1 MGGIMKIISFSI
13 SNYRSMYKANQ
24 LPVSDKTILIG
35 PNNEGKSNIL
45 YGFILTL
52 NTLCYGLT
60 RVRRTYLGRR
70 KFSDKEYIWER
81 DYPLQFQESNPNGAS
96 EFKIEF
102 ELSDDEKKEFQKI
115 TNVNLNSN
123 LIIHLNFLLN
133 KFGFSAII
141 KGLTKQK
148 LDGMYE
154 QISEFIGN
162 NLSFQYIPAV
172 RTSAYTEEIVE
183 RMVANE
189 LSVLDDNP
197 EYNTLLNK
205 IKKFQDPILKDLSKK
220 LKESI
225 SEFVPDVIDI
235 KIDTEE
241 TLKRAIRYS
250 SNVIINDGIATNL
263 DQKGDGIKSL
273 VAISLAKHMTS
284 YRSKGKSLIMALEE
298 PESHLHPGAIH
309 RLSNVLTEI
318 SSRQQVFVTTHSPLL
333 IDRMDIN
340 KNIIVNKN
348 NARPAKNIEEIRNII
363 GVNVSDNLINSSW
376 VLLVEGESD
385 KVILMKWFSE
395 YSKKITELIQ
405 KAYLVIDT
413 LNGGTNLS
421 YKISQYRNMLCNLII
436 FLDNDECGLQ
446 SFEKAKSKALCDYK
460 DVIFS
465 SVLNKKFSEIEDLIK
480 PEIYFDVIKNKY
492 GFSISTSQFNKIKKA
507 WSEKMS
513 QIFRKNG
520 KPWNDSIEKELK
532 ILVANTVKNADE
544 PSLIEAYKQ
553 PIDNLI
559 NLIIK
564 KLYNK

>member
-1 MGGIMKIISFSI
+1 MKIISFSI
-13 SNYRSMYKANQ
+13 SNYRSIYKANH

-35 PNNEGKSNIL
+35 PNNEGKSNML

-52 NTLCYGLT
+52 NTLCHGLT

-70 KFSDKEYIWER
+70 RFSDEHYIWER
-81 DYPLQFQESNPNGAS
+81 DYPLQLQESNSNGAS

-123 LIIHLNFLLN
+123 LIIHLKFLLD
-133 KFGFSAII
+133 KFVFSAII
-141 KGLTKQK
+141 KGQTKQK

-172 RTSAYTEEIVE
+172 RTSAYTDEIVE

-205 IKKFQDPILKDLSKK
+205 IKKFQEPILKDLSKN
-220 LKESI
+220 LKESV
-225 SEFVPDVIDI
+225 SEFVPDVTDI
-235 KIDTEE
+235 KIDTEG
-241 TLKRAIRYS
+241 TLRRAIRYS

-273 VAISLAKHMTS
+273 VAISLAKHMTR

-309 RLSNVLTEI
+309 RLSNVLNEI
-318 SSRQQVFVTTHSPLL
+318 SLRQQVFITTHSPLL
-333 IDRMDIN
+333 IDRIDIN

-348 NARPAKNIEEIRNII
+348 NAKPAKNIEEIRNII

-385 KVILMKWFSE
+385 KIILRKWFSE
-395 YSKKITELIQ
+395 YSKEIIESIR

-421 YKISQYRNMLCNLII
+421 YKISQYRSMLCNLII

-446 SFEKAKSKALCDYK
+446 SFEKAKSNALCDYK

-465 SVLNKKFSEIEDLIK
+465 TVLNKKFSEIEDLIK
-480 PEIYFDVIKNKY
+480 PEIYFDVIQNKY
-492 GFSISTSQFNKIKKA
+492 GFSINISKFNKMKKT

-532 ILVANTVKNADE
+532 ILVAHTVKNADD
-544 PSLIEAYKQ
+544 PSLIEAYEQ
-553 PIDNLI
+553 PIKNLI
-559 NLIIK
+559 KLIIQ
-564 KLYNK
+564 KLNLKTSQK